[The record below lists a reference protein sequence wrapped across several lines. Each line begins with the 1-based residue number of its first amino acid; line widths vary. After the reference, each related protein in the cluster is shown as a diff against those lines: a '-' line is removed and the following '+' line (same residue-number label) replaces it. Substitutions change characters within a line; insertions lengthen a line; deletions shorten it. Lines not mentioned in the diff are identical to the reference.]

1 MPVLATIL
9 RRLRAL
15 VTRSRIDDDLADEMR
30 LHIELREER
39 LRLEGL
45 SPADARHA
53 ARRRFGNTLRL
64 REDGL
69 DTWGW
74 RWLEQLGQDLR
85 FAARTLARN
94 PGYALTA
101 ILTLALGIG
110 ANTAIFS
117 ALNGVVLKPL
127 PYTNGERLV
136 VIRQSAPGAAVDPGL
151 SVREYYDYR
160 DGTRS
165 FDALVEYHQ
174 MFFDLLRRGAPDRV
188 DVGVVSHDFFDVL
201 GITPQLGRTFQP
213 GDDAHGAAA
222 VLVLGYSYWQTKFGG
237 DPRIVGQVFEM
248 NDRPHTVV
256 GVLPNVPHYPQE
268 NDVYMPVAAC
278 PFRADAETDS
288 TRDRRAFQILSAFGR
303 LKPGVTPADAAHEI
317 DAVGDR
323 FAGAHTSV
331 YPARAQFSATAS
343 TVRDELVRDA
353 EPLLL
358 ILLGTT
364 GLVLLAACANVANL
378 SIARLLRRDRELGL
392 REALGAER
400 GRLVRQL
407 LTESAFLSLLGG
419 ALGLLLAASAMSL
432 LTAFVGRFT
441 SRTGEIAIDG
451 WVLGF
456 TSAVSIAA
464 GVAFGTVPAVM
475 SRINLGAAMRAG
487 HDVETGVRQR
497 LQRGLIVAQVS
508 VAMVLLTGAG
518 LLLTSFY
525 RLQSVDPGYQSDNV
539 VAAEAFVTFARYDRL
554 DQFIGAYQSIV
565 ARLEAE
571 PDVIAAAVTS
581 AVPLAATE
589 PQRVRLRIEGRP
601 GPPNELAI
609 ANIAVAT
616 PGYFRA
622 LGIPVKEGRGFND
635 NDTAEAPPVA
645 IINEASR
652 QRWGDAVALGSR
664 ISFDGGT
671 TWRTVVGIAGDV
683 RQSSL
688 DRDSQPLLYVPLA
701 QGPAINGRIVVRTA
715 GDTAAAAAAIMRA
728 VHAVDPDLPVENI
741 TTLNDLRSSHLRRPQ
756 LTATLLTIFALL
768 ALVVTMTGIAGVMA
782 MHVTKRMKEFGIRT
796 ALGASPTQVLRPVLR
811 EGMQLVGLGM
821 ILGLAAAAVLTRVL
835 SSYLFETTTT
845 DPATFAGVVVALLL
859 AGGLACLGPAWR
871 ATRVDPQVVFRTE

>member
-15 VTRSRIDDDLADEMR
+15 LTRSRIDDELGDEMR
-30 LHIELREER
+30 LHLELREHQ
-39 LRLEGL
+39 LRQAGL
-45 SPADARHA
+45 SPVDAHYA
-53 ARRRFGNTLRL
+53 ARRRFGNTLSL
-64 REDGL
+64 REEGL
-69 DTWGW
+69 DAWGW
-74 RWLEQLGQDLR
+74 QWLDQLGQDLR
-85 FAARTLARN
+85 FAVRTLAHN

-136 VIRQSAPGAAVDPGL
+136 VIRQSAPGAGVDPGL
-151 SVREYYDYR
+151 SVREYHDYHE
-160 DGTRS
+160 GTQS

-188 DVGVVSHDFFDVL
+188 DVGVVSHDFFEVL
-201 GITPQLGRTFQP
+201 GITPQLGRVFRP

-222 VLVLGYSYWQTKFGG
+222 VLILGYSYWQTKFGG

-278 PFRADAETDS
+278 PFRADAEQTS
-288 TRDRRAFQILSAFGR
+288 TRDRRAFQLLSAFGR
-303 LKPGVTPADAAHEI
+303 LKPGVTAASAAAEI
-317 DAVGDR
+317 DAISSR
-323 FAGAHTSV
+323 FTAADTSV
-331 YPARAQFSATAS
+331 YPPRARFTATAS

-364 GLVLLAACANVANL
+364 GLILLAACANVANL

-392 REALGAER
+392 REALGAGR

-432 LTAFVGRFT
+432 LTAFIGRFT

-451 WVLGF
+451 WVLAF
-456 TSAVSIAA
+456 TTAVSIAA
-464 GVAFGTVPAVM
+464 GVAFGTAPALM
-475 SRINLGAAMRAG
+475 SRVNLGAVSRAG
-487 HDVETGVRQR
+487 RDIETRLHQR
-497 LQRGLIVAQVS
+497 LQRGLIVAQVT
-508 VAMVLLTGAG
+508 VAVVLLAGAG
-518 LLLTSFY
+518 LLVTSFY
-525 RLQSVDPGYQSDNV
+525 RLQNVDPGYRSENV
-539 VAAEAFVTFARYDRL
+539 VSAEAFVTFSRYEGVE
-554 DQFIGAYQSIV
+554 QFIGTYESIV
-565 ARLEAE
+565 ATLEAE
-571 PDVIAAAVTS
+571 HAVTS
-581 AVPLAATE
+581 AAVTNAVPLAQIQ
-589 PQRVRLRIEGRP
+589 PGPVRFRIEGRP
-601 GPPNELAI
+601 GRSSELPVADV
-609 ANIAVAT
+609 AVAS
-616 PGYFRA
+616 PGYFHT
-622 LGIPVKEGRGFND
+622 LEIPLREGRAFTD
-635 NDTAEAPPVA
+635 QDRRDAPLVA
-645 IINEASR
+645 IINEAAR
-652 QRWGDAVALGSR
+652 RLWEDAVTLGSR
-664 ISFDGGT
+664 ISFDGGRR
-671 TWRTVVGIAGDV
+671 WITVVGVAGDV

-688 DRDSQPLLYVPLA
+688 FRDSQPLLYVPLA
-701 QGPAINGRIVVRTA
+701 QGPAINGRILVRTA
-715 GDTAAAAAAIMRA
+715 GDAAAAADAITRA
-728 VHAVDPDLPVENI
+728 VNAVDAEMPVENI
-741 TTLNDLRSSHLRRPQ
+741 ATLDDLRSSHLSRPQ
-756 LTATLLTIFALL
+756 QVATLLTAFALV

-782 MHVTKRMKEFGIRT
+782 MHVTTRLKEFGIRI
-796 ALGASPTQVLRPVLR
+796 ALGARPAQVLRPVLR
-811 EGMQLVGLGM
+811 EGMELVAAGM
-821 ILGLAAAAVLTRVL
+821 ILGLGAAALLTRVL

-845 DPATFAGVVVALLL
+845 DPATFASVMVALLL